1 MAENVK
7 QTENQTTENQ
17 AGIAA
22 EPPAEN
28 QDAEREEIRD
38 NPPAEPPAPAKGR
51 GPFKPLFLIALAL
64 AAALAGACGWL
75 ALQRQAGLDLQGELG
90 RRLAALEQ
98 ELADQRAA
106 LAHQRQELDQRQA
119 ELDKAEETIG
129 LLSQYTLVS
138 PEGEPPD
145 YAALYPDFYAPDW
158 EGETVS
164 GGKRCYL
171 TFDDG
176 PSPNTDRILEVLDR
190 YGVKATFFVVGY
202 EARTAAGQERMR
214 RIVAEGHA
222 LAMHSWSHDYK
233 KVYASV
239 EGFLEDFYRLY
250 QYIHEVTGEY
260 PALFRFP
267 GGSINGYD
275 RGVYQEIIAEMT
287 RRGFVYFDWNASAQ
301 DATVYPRPAWDISA
315 DCLKGIGRELVVV
328 LAHDSGARGTTVDA
342 LPAVIEGYRNA
353 GYTLEALHPGVEPV
367 HMGYPKIR

>member
-1 MAENVK
+1 MDTQFVWKDEYNIGVEMIDK
-7 QTENQTTENQ
+7 EHQRLFKIINKLFVF
-17 AGIAA
+17 
-22 EPPAEN
+22 
-28 QDAEREEIRD
+28 REEEKDSQWTCQEGIKYFRSHAMKHFMD
-38 NPPAEPPAPAKGR
+38 EEAYMLSIGYEGLEQHRLIHKGFR
-51 GPFKPLFLIALAL
+51 ENTLP
-64 AAALAGACGWL
+64 
-75 ALQRQAGLDLQGELG
+75 
-90 RRLAALEQ
+90 ALEQ

-190 YGVKATFFVVGY
+190 YGAKATFFVVGY